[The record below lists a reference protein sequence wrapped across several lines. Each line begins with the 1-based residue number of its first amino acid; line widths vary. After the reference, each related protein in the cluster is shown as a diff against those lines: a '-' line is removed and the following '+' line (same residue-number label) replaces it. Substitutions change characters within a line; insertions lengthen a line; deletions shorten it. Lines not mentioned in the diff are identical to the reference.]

1 MENTDITNIKLLVTV
16 GILITLFLAAVIIIF
31 VVYYQRKMLL
41 KEAHI
46 QMMEQEK
53 QIALF
58 KASVEVEEQQKE
70 KIARNLHDE
79 INPLLVV
86 LKLNLNRHR
95 MSLKKNTFD
104 PESLKMDSDLL
115 DKAIEG
121 IRTTCHDLIPSFLL
135 EFGLLKALEEYV
147 RTVQQIDSLNAEFE
161 NKINPGDM
169 DVFNKQEQLNI
180 YRICLEILNNLFK
193 HSKCTQFKMTTQ
205 KIKNQVRI
213 DFTHNGKGVTNQE
226 MEIYTENSKGLG
238 LKSLKARSLIL
249 GATIHYRHI
258 PDHYSIITLSIP
270 QHV

>member
-1 MENTDITNIKLLVTV
+1 MENQDITNIKLLVTL

-46 QMMEQEK
+46 QLMEQEK

-58 KASVEVEEQQKE
+58 KASVEVEEKQKE

-95 MSLKKNTFD
+95 MAVKKNTFD
-104 PESLKMDSDLL
+104 PENLKLDSDLL

-121 IRTTCHDLIPSFLL
+121 IRTTCLDLIPSFLL

-147 RTVQQIDSLNAEFE
+147 RTVQRLESMNAEFE
-161 NKINPGDM
+161 NNISPGELDIF
-169 DVFNKQEQLNI
+169 DKQDQLNI

-193 HSKCTQFKMTTQ
+193 HSKCTEFKMTTR
-205 KIKNQVRI
+205 KVRKNLAIQ
-213 DFTHNGKGVTNQE
+213 FTHNGKGVTNHD
-226 MEIYTENSKGLG
+226 MDVYTENSKGLG

-249 GATIHYRHI
+249 GASIDYQTTQMH
-258 PDHYSIITLSIP
+258 SIINLTIP
-270 QHV
+270 CKA

>member
-1 MENTDITNIKLLVTV
+1 MENADITNIKLLITV
-16 GILITLFLAAVIIIF
+16 GILITLFLAAVVIIF

-41 KEAHI
+41 KEALI
-46 QMMEQEK
+46 QVMEQEK

-86 LKLNLNRHR
+86 LKLNLSRHR
-95 MSLKKNTFD
+95 MSAQKNAFD
-104 PESLKMDSDLL
+104 PESLKKDSELL

-135 EFGLLKALEEYV
+135 QFGLLKALEEYV
-147 RTVQQIDSLNAEFE
+147 RTAQQSESLTVEFE
-161 NKINPGDM
+161 NQVSIEDLE
-169 DVFNKQEQLNI
+169 VFDKQDQLNI

-193 HSKCTQFKMTTQ
+193 HTNYSQLRMFTRRTREH
-205 KIKNQVRI
+205 ILI
-213 DFTHNGKGVTNQE
+213 DFVHNGKGVSNAE
-226 MEIYTENSKGLG
+226 MDLYTENSKGLG

-249 GATIHYRHI
+249 GADIDYQNTPGHSVIQLRI
-258 PDHYSIITLSIP
+258 PFRS
-270 QHV
+270 